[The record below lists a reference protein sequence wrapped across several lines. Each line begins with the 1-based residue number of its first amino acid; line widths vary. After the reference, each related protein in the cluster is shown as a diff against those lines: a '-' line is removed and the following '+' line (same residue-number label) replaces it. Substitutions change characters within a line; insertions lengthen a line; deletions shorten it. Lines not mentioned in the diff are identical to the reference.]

1 MPNGRWLP
9 PTIVTQDS
17 FIIIAIDGGAAAGKS
32 STSRGI
38 SKRFGLMHVDTGSY
52 YRATTLKLIES
63 GVSPE
68 RGSDLEA
75 GLAALKLG
83 TEIHGNQA
91 TITINDWLP
100 DNSIRSQLVNDQVS
114 HFAALPEL
122 RSYLLDY
129 QRSQADV
136 ARKNGFNG
144 LVMEGRDIGSVI
156 FPDADLRLFLHADP
170 EKRAERRAKEGIQD
184 SIQKRDRIDST
195 RKTAPFQCP
204 IGATFLDTSELDLQE
219 VIDKASD
226 FVRET
231 LSE

>member
-1 MPNGRWLP
+1 M
-9 PTIVTQDS
+9 THDS

-32 STSRGI
+32 STSRGL
-38 SKRFGLMHVDTGSY
+38 SKRFGLMHVDTGSF
-52 YRATTLKLIES
+52 YRAITLKLIEA

-68 RGSDLEA
+68 SGPNLEA

-91 TITINDWLP
+91 SIAINDWLP
-100 DNSIRSQLVNDQVS
+100 DDSIRSQLVNDQVS
-114 HFAALPEL
+114 HFAALPEV
-122 RSYLLDY
+122 RSHLLDY
-129 QRSQADV
+129 QRAQADV
-136 ARKNGFNG
+136 ARENGFNG

-184 SIQKRDRIDST
+184 SIQKRDKIDST
-195 RKTAPFQCP
+195 RKTAPLQCP
-204 IGATFLDTSELDLQE
+204 IGATFLDTSEMDLQE

-226 FVRET
+226 FVREA

>member
-1 MPNGRWLP
+1 M
-9 PTIVTQDS
+9 THDS

-32 STSRGI
+32 STSRGL
-38 SKRFGLMHVDTGSY
+38 SKRFGLMHVDTGSF
-52 YRATTLKLIES
+52 YRATTLKLIEAGVPPES
-63 GVSPE
+63 GP
-68 RGSDLEA
+68 DLEA

-83 TEIHGNQA
+83 TKIHGNQA
-91 TITINDWLP
+91 SITINEWLP
-100 DNSIRSQLVNDQVS
+100 DDSIRSQLVNDQVS

-136 ARKNGFNG
+136 ARENGFNG

-184 SIQKRDRIDST
+184 SIQKRDKIDST
-195 RKTAPFQCP
+195 RKTAPLQCP
-204 IGATFLDTSELDLQE
+204 IGATFLDTSELDLQQ

-226 FVRET
+226 FVREA

>member
-1 MPNGRWLP
+1 
-9 PTIVTQDS
+9 VTHDS

-32 STSRGI
+32 STSRGL
-38 SKRFGLMHVDTGSY
+38 SKRFGLMHVDTGSF
-52 YRATTLKLIES
+52 YRATTLKLIEAGVPPES
-63 GVSPE
+63 GP
-68 RGSDLEA
+68 DLEA

-91 TITINDWLP
+91 SITINEWLP
-100 DNSIRSQLVNDQVS
+100 DDSIRSQLVNDQVS

-136 ARKNGFNG
+136 ARENGFNG

-184 SIQKRDRIDST
+184 SIQKRDKIDST
-195 RKTAPFQCP
+195 RKTAPLQCP
-204 IGATFLDTSELDLQE
+204 IGATFLDTSELDLQQ

-226 FVRET
+226 FVREA

>member
-1 MPNGRWLP
+1 M
-9 PTIVTQDS
+9 TQDS

-32 STSRGI
+32 STSRGL

-52 YRATTLKLIES
+52 YRATTLKLIEA

-68 RGSDLEA
+68 SGSDLEA
-75 GLAALKLG
+75 GLATLKLG

-100 DNSIRSQLVNDQVS
+100 DDSIRSQLVNDQVS

-184 SIQKRDRIDST
+184 SIQKRDKIDST
-195 RKTAPFQCP
+195 RKTAPLQCP

-226 FVRET
+226 FVREA

>member
-1 MPNGRWLP
+1 M
-9 PTIVTQDS
+9 TQNK

-32 STSRGI
+32 STSKDL
-38 SKRFGLMHVDTGSY
+38 SKRFGLMHVDTGSF
-52 YRATTLKLIES
+52 YRATTLKLIETGVTPES
-63 GVSPE
+63 GP
-68 RGSDLEA
+68 DLES

-100 DNSIRSQLVNDQVS
+100 DDAIRSQMVNDQVS
-114 HFAALPEL
+114 YFAALPEL

-136 ARKNGFNG
+136 ARENGFNG

-184 SIQKRDRIDST
+184 SIQKRDKIDST
-195 RKTAPFQCP
+195 RKNAPLP
-204 IGATFLDTSELDLQE
+204 VSYTHLKLPTTPY
-219 VIDKASD
+219 V
-226 FVRET
+226 
-231 LSE
+231 

>member
-1 MPNGRWLP
+1 
-9 PTIVTQDS
+9 
-17 FIIIAIDGGAAAGKS
+17 
-32 STSRGI
+32 
-38 SKRFGLMHVDTGSY
+38 MHVDTGSY
-52 YRATTLKLIES
+52 YRATTLKLIEA

-68 RGSDLEA
+68 SGSDLEA
-75 GLAALKLG
+75 GLATLKLG

-100 DNSIRSQLVNDQVS
+100 DDSIRSQLVNDQVS

-184 SIQKRDRIDST
+184 SIQKRDKIDST
-195 RKTAPFQCP
+195 RKTAPLQCP

-226 FVRET
+226 FVREA

>member
-1 MPNGRWLP
+1 M
-9 PTIVTQDS
+9 TQDS

-32 STSRGI
+32 STSRGL

-52 YRATTLKLIES
+52 YRATTLKLIEA

-68 RGSDLEA
+68 SGSDLEA
-75 GLAALKLG
+75 GLATLKLG

-100 DNSIRSQLVNDQVS
+100 DDSIRSQLVNDQVS

-184 SIQKRDRIDST
+184 SIQKRDKIDST
-195 RKTAPFQCP
+195 RKTAPLQCP

-226 FVRET
+226 FVRAA

>member
-1 MPNGRWLP
+1 M
-9 PTIVTQDS
+9 TQDS

-32 STSRGI
+32 STSRGL

-52 YRATTLKLIES
+52 YRATTLKLIEA

-68 RGSDLEA
+68 SGSDLEA
-75 GLAALKLG
+75 GLATLKLG

-100 DNSIRSQLVNDQVS
+100 DDSIRSQLVNDQVS

-184 SIQKRDRIDST
+184 SIQKRDKIDST
-195 RKTAPFQCP
+195 RKTAPLQCP
-204 IGATFLDTSELDLQE
+204 IGATFLNTSELDLQE

-226 FVRET
+226 FVREA
-231 LSE
+231 LFE

>member
-1 MPNGRWLP
+1 M
-9 PTIVTQDS
+9 TQNN

-32 STSRGI
+32 STSRGL
-38 SKRFGLMHVDTGSY
+38 SKRFGLMHVDTGSF
-52 YRATTLKLIES
+52 YRTPTLKLIEA
-63 GVSPE
+63 GVAPE
-68 RGSDLEA
+68 RGSGLES
-75 GLAALKLG
+75 GLNALKLG

-100 DNSIRSQLVNDQVS
+100 DDAIRSQIVNDQVS

-129 QRSQADV
+129 QRSQADI
-136 ARKNGFNG
+136 ARENGFNG

-184 SIQKRDRIDST
+184 SIQKRDKIDST
-195 RKTAPFQCP
+195 RKTAPLQCP
-204 IGATFLDTSELDLQE
+204 IGATFLDTSKLDLNE
-219 VIDKASD
+219 VIDKVSNLVKEA
-226 FVRET
+226 
-231 LSE
+231 LSK

>member
-1 MPNGRWLP
+1 M
-9 PTIVTQDS
+9 TQNN

-32 STSRGI
+32 STSKGL
-38 SKRFGLMHVDTGSY
+38 SKRFGLMHVDTGSF
-52 YRATTLKLIES
+52 YRATTLKLIETGVTPES
-63 GVSPE
+63 GP
-68 RGSDLEA
+68 DLES

-83 TEIHGNQA
+83 NEIHGNQA

-100 DNSIRSQLVNDQVS
+100 DDAIRSQMVNDQVS

-129 QRSQADV
+129 QRSQAVV
-136 ARKNGFNG
+136 ARENGFNG

-195 RKTAPFQCP
+195 RKNAPLQCP
-204 IGATFLDTSELDLQE
+204 IGAIFLDTSELDLKE

-226 FVRET
+226 LVREA

>member
-1 MPNGRWLP
+1 M
-9 PTIVTQDS
+9 TQNN

-32 STSRGI
+32 STSRGL
-38 SKRFGLMHVDTGSY
+38 SKRFGLMHVDTGSFF
-52 YRATTLKLIES
+52 RTPTLKLIEA
-63 GVSPE
+63 GVAPE
-68 RGSDLEA
+68 RGSGLES
-75 GLAALKLG
+75 GLNALKLG

-100 DNSIRSQLVNDQVS
+100 DDAIRSQIVNDQVS

-129 QRSQADV
+129 QRSQADI
-136 ARKNGFNG
+136 ARENGFNG

-184 SIQKRDRIDST
+184 SIQKRDKIDSP
-195 RKTAPFQCP
+195 RKTAPLQCP
-204 IGATFLDTSELDLQE
+204 IGATFLDTSKLDLNE
-219 VIDKASD
+219 VIDKVSNLVKEA
-226 FVRET
+226 
-231 LSE
+231 LSK

>member
-1 MPNGRWLP
+1 M
-9 PTIVTQDS
+9 TQDS

-32 STSRGI
+32 STSRGL

-52 YRATTLKLIES
+52 YRATTLKLIEA

-68 RGSDLEA
+68 SGSDLEA
-75 GLAALKLG
+75 GLATLKLG

-100 DNSIRSQLVNDQVS
+100 DDSIRSQLVNDQVS

-156 FPDADLRLFLHADP
+156 FADADLRLFLHADP

-184 SIQKRDRIDST
+184 SIQERDKIDST
-195 RKTAPFQCP
+195 RKTAPLQCP

-226 FVRET
+226 FVRAA